1 MVCLFLFFSKQCI
14 IKQLLEV
21 VFVSIISLNLAFV
34 SADNT
39 YLDLDYSGH
48 HKKTH
53 LIIVYNV
60 LDLPFLSFL
69 KNFPVVTEY
78 PTKK

>member
-39 YLDLDYSGH
+39 YLDLDYSRH
-48 HKKTH
+48 HKN
-53 LIIVYNV
+53 LIQELFIMYWTYR
-60 LDLPFLSFL
+60 FYRF
-69 KNFPVVTEY
+69 
-78 PTKK
+78 